1 MANPNICLSRKA
13 VRGPGYNE
21 QCPNKKRPDSNYCGK
36 HTTNHTDYII
46 DTVVTLAEAEEAVE
60 VVEVA
65 KAEEAK
71 AEVATV
77 KVKHYTNTTD
87 FYTLDDIESIPKE
100 YLYDYEEAGLLY
112 GFDIRTLHDYLQSCN
127 PLEGYKNPY
136 TQLAIPEKNVQIIN
150 KVYKKLQYVDSY
162 KETLEMEPQK
172 ELEWRCLG
180 IFQKINELGHYSE
193 YKWFW
198 NLNLQKLKR
207 MYIEL
212 EDLWNYR
219 LYLNHSQRQKIL
231 PKYIPFRTYKVNQF
245 NLLYNL
251 DEARTIM
258 LNEIDKF
265 VSLGKPEGKNGN
277 DNKYT
282 GSILVLTALVQVS
295 HAAATIMSHL
305 VPMV

>member
-1 MANPNICLSRKA
+1 MINPTICQSRKA
-13 VRGPGYNE
+13 ARGPGYNE

-36 HTTNHTDYII
+36 HTTSHNDYII
-46 DTVVTLAEAEEAVE
+46 VETLVQKTVEP
-60 VVEVA
+60 VVQTTCE
-65 KAEEAK
+65 
-71 AEVATV
+71 
-77 KVKHYTNTTD
+77 KVKQYTNTTD
-87 FYTLDDIESIPKE
+87 FYTLDDIQSIPKE

-136 TQLAIPEKNVQIIN
+136 TQLAIPEKQVEIIN
-150 KVYKKLQYVDSY
+150 KAYKKLQKTGLSLDSY
-162 KETLEMEPQK
+162 KEELDLEPRK
-172 ELEWRCLG
+172 ALEWRCLG

-198 NLNLQKLKR
+198 NLNLQNLKR
-207 MYIEL
+207 MYMEL

-219 LYLNHSQRQKIL
+219 LYLTHSQRQKIL
-231 PKYIPFRTYKVNQF
+231 PKYSPFRNYKVNQF

-251 DEARTIM
+251 DDARRI
-258 LNEIDKF
+258 LLDEIDKF

-282 GSILVLTALVQVS
+282 GSIMVLTALVQVS
-295 HAAATIMSHL
+295 PIAATIMPHL